1 AINPSNPS
9 IALLFL
15 LFFQSS
21 TFTQGFGDGVTNKR
35 LCFDTVWGS
44 PQTANKVSA
53 AGGNL
58 IQCWLR
64 PAHGAL
70 IPLINTL
77 FSMVL
82 FIKKIVFFVEHFI
95 VCALLAWF

>member
-1 AINPSNPS
+1 YHGNPAINPSNPS

-15 LFFQSS
+15 LFFQNS

-35 LCFDTVWGS
+35 LCFDTVWGA
-44 PQTANKVSA
+44 PQQANRVSA

-58 IQCWLR
+58 IQCLLR
-64 PAHGAL
+64 PTHGAL

-77 FSMVL
+77 FQW
-82 FIKKIVFFVEHFI
+82 FFF
-95 VCALLAWF
+95 